1 MFKANL
7 KEKLKRN
14 VLIFSKVDGHFPM
27 GILNLKIE
35 G

>member
-1 MFKANL
+1 MFKANP

-14 VLIFSKVDGHFPM
+14 VLIFSKADGDFPM
-27 GILNLKIE
+27 GILNLKME